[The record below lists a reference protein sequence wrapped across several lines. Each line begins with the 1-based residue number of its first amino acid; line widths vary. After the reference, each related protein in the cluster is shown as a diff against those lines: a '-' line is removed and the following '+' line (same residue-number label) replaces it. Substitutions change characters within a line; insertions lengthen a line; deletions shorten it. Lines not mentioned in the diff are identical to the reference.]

1 LSYPVQRNQAS
12 QQSSINR
19 MQVWQSSISSTIP
32 SYLTLISYYFVDFPN
47 NIVVIIPWDVEVIN
61 APSDSD
67 TQTPFVWSDTGIA
80 IPQSGYYAVSMYGL
94 LFTTFIN
101 ANMYIYTND
110 VLSCT
115 ASSAPPVADAN
126 GYCNFNCNVVRYF
139 NEGDLMVIGFSVEYA
154 TVAPNFVFNPPFGAS
169 ESPMLH
175 VVKL

>member
-1 LSYPVQRNQAS
+1 
-12 QQSSINR
+12 

-32 SYLTLISYYFVDFPN
+32 SYLTLISYYLIDFPN
-47 NIVVIIPWDVEVIN
+47 NVIVIIPWGAEVIN
-61 APSDSD
+61 APSDTD
-67 TQTPFVWSDTGIA
+67 TQKPFVWSQSGIA

-94 LFTTFIN
+94 LYDTFIN

-110 VLSCT
+110 ILSCT

-139 NEGDLMVIGFSVEYA
+139 SEGDLMVIGFSVEY
-154 TVAPNFVFNPPFGAS
+154 TSVAPNFIFNPPFSES